1 MTKNPVKRHDGPGFR
16 SDILVVIQRPEGLAT
31 GTLTGRRD
39 SRTKAAVVNGYTL
52 LLYAGALEGS
62 VRLITP

>member
-1 MTKNPVKRHDGPGFR
+1 M
-16 SDILVVIQRPEGLAT
+16 

-39 SRTKAAVVNGYTL
+39 SRTKAAVVNSFTL

-62 VRLITP
+62 VRLITL